1 MLRIKTFFNLLKAS
15 KELRLF
21 FIIDIIFYFYAI
33 FGFILISE
41 IGSRYDMK
49 IVTAIVTW
57 SLIFLPILGL
67 KMYKEI
73 TKNKQRTIYD

>member
-21 FIIDIIFYFYAI
+21 ILIDVIFYVYAI
-33 FGFILISE
+33 FGFIIIAE
-41 IGSRYDMK
+41 IGSRYNMK
-49 IVTAIVTW
+49 IVTAIVVW

-73 TKNKQRTIYD
+73 TKNKHRTIYD